1 MAARRWAAGDPEPP
15 NDEVR
20 TVTGASGT
28 VWARSEPAG
37 LYWWPPPCGSV
48 RHWPELLRIDGPVTA
63 ETGAVQGVLFDVEPV
78 PRRGR
83 R

>member
-1 MAARRWAAGDPEPP
+1 MAARQWVEGDPEPP

-28 VWARSEPAG
+28 VWARSDPNG
-37 LYWWPPPCGSV
+37 LFWWPRPCGVV

-63 ETGAVQGVLFDVEPV
+63 ETVAVQGTLFDIEPV
-78 PRRGR
+78 VPR
-83 R
+83 